1 MASMTSESIYGE
13 FYPNPAVI
21 PHMSGRLTAG
31 GSFAHGFFVEAW
43 GTCLLMFLI
52 LAVVDK
58 NQNTLKNKDLVPL
71 VIGIALTSIVAVVS
85 TQTEAGL
92 NPARDFGARLV
103 AAAYGYGKLALPG
116 PNYEMFAYIF
126 GPILGAIVGSILHD
140 VLIAPGLRR
149 SSKPYETYQARIHE
163 LQLQRSLRDLAAG
176 SSASCGESFGAESET
191 MQLPSSQKAKGGALP
206 VAPVAD
212 ASS

>member
-1 MASMTSESIYGE
+1 MGGKAE
-13 FYPNPAVI
+13 P
-21 PHMSGRLTAG
+21 G

-43 GTCLLMFLI
+43 GTFLLMFLI
-52 LAVVDK
+52 LAITDK
-58 NQNTLKNKDLVPL
+58 NQNTLGKGKELVPL

-103 AAAYGYGKLALPG
+103 AFCYGYGKVAIPG
-116 PNYEMFAYIF
+116 PNYEVLAYIF
-126 GPILGAIVGSILHD
+126 GPILGAIFGAIAHD

-149 SSKPYETYQARIHE
+149 SSKPYETYQAKIHE
-163 LQLQRSLRDLAAG
+163 LHLQRSLRDLP
-176 SSASCGESFGAESET
+176 SGESFGAEPESY
-191 MQLPSSQKAKGGALP
+191 QLPSGAGSHGHSKSNTKAQGAVLP

>member
-1 MASMTSESIYGE
+1 MG
-13 FYPNPAVI
+13 
-21 PHMSGRLTAG
+21 GRLEAG

-52 LAVVDK
+52 LAIVDK
-58 NQNTLKNKDLVPL
+58 NQNTLKNKELVPL
-71 VIGIALTSIVAVVS
+71 IIGLALTSIVAVVS

-103 AAAYGYGKLALPG
+103 AACYGYGKLAIPG
-116 PNYEMFAYIF
+116 PNYEVVAYIF
-126 GPILGAIVGSILHD
+126 GPILGAIVGAVLHD

-149 SSKPYETYQARIHE
+149 SSKPYETYQAKIHE
-163 LQLQRSLRDLAAG
+163 LQLQRSLRDLA
-176 SSASCGESFGAESET
+176 SGESFGAESET
-191 MQLPSSQKAKGGALP
+191 LQLPSSQRSQTKAQGAVLP
-206 VAPVAD
+206 VAPVPD

>member
-1 MASMTSESIYGE
+1 MGCARVVVVLVQPLSYLDRPTAA
-13 FYPNPAVI
+13 PKKPPARPPCPQVI
-21 PHMSGRLTAG
+21 PHQGAGAEPG
-31 GSFAHGFFVEAW
+31 GSFAHGFLVEAW

-58 NQNTLKNKDLVPL
+58 NQNTLKNKELVPL

-103 AAAYGYGKLALPG
+103 ACAFGYGRIAIPG
-116 PNYEMFAYIF
+116 PNYEMVAFIF
-126 GPILGAIVGSILHD
+126 GPIVGAVVGAVLHD

-149 SSKPYETYQARIHE
+149 SSKPYETYQVPTYLPASPH
-163 LQLQRSLRDLAAG
+163 LAPP
-176 SSASCGESFGAESET
+176 T
-191 MQLPSSQKAKGGALP
+191 QLP
-206 VAPVAD
+206 D
-212 ASS
+212 D